1 MFGPLFDILAER
13 RLLPPTYPEAMIQF
27 SSARS
32 RFLLL
37 VIPGILVLANGAYIV
52 TSLAQNASRAA
63 EAPTATD
70 PEAKLIAIFANAT
83 MKGRWAPL
91 KDGQLGEEKEDTYQI
106 VSAQKLDGERWQI
119 NARIQYHGQSVDM
132 PVPATVKWA
141 GDTAVLLFDD
151 INIGTPRRYSAR
163 LMIHGD
169 NYSGTWSGGD
179 HGGMLYGVIT
189 RAAK

>member
-1 MFGPLFDILAER
+1 MHIL
-13 RLLPPTYPEAMIQF
+13 
-27 SSARS
+27 SSLSSRS
-32 RFLLL
+32 LLL
-37 VIPGILVLANGAYIV
+37 GAPAILVL
-52 TSLAQNASRAA
+52 TASPWVSSFAE
-63 EAPTATD
+63 EAPKATPTAGSTSASAD
-70 PEAKLIAIFANAT
+70 QEAKLIATFANAT

-91 KDGQLGEEKEDTYQI
+91 KDGQLGEEKEETYQI

-119 NARIQYHGQSVDM
+119 NARLQFHGQIM
-132 PVPATVKWA
+132 NLPVPATVKWA

-151 INIGTPRRYSAR
+151 INVGTPRRYSAR

-169 NYSGTWSGGD
+169 SYSGTWSGGD